1 MDLQQKF
8 AHRFIYK
15 IESKILKKANW
26 NIELPIKDV
35 MREHPDYIVSLNS
48 SECLRFIDNI
58 NGVEDISEKVRQIQ
72 KTIRAIKKKPKS
84 PENKRMI
91 SNNYERLYNL
101 QFQKDYICVIMNSE
115 SDYDRANK
123 GFQISFG
130 GSDIVKYRRFLGTN
144 GGIKNST
151 IVYVNEKIYPELK
164 RRLDNGRDLT
174 KALVP
179 AKLEAYQALL
189 CSGSIPLPDPKG
201 FIVVKDCITHF
212 KENVILID
220 DSEDGEPR
228 LTSETDYEI
237 DHNNSDGYGFMLP
250 SYSRTV
256 NQYLTGDENAG
267 TIAGMNTRYSFE
279 KGMIYTFDFVEFA
292 EKVAGTYYIEDVW
305 GTLRDVRDAEVILT
319 ESMLKLWDSYKSWE
333 DYYENCRSNG
343 YSFCVA
349 KTTPDKL
356 ENVRDT
362 NYQFLQSYN
371 FTDEEIKELCQPTI
385 DEIKDVIG
393 LDYRK
398 SLTFLSGFS
407 LNDDIVLK
415 TMSEDSDMLHEY
427 DVKALMAD
435 RRVIN
440 DPFIRRKIYYQI
452 QNRIMCGERGSIRI
466 HANFQMISGDLYA
479 LAQSMFG
486 LEVTGLLKA
495 GEVYSKYWIDAG
507 ADEVACFR
515 APMTCH
521 NNIRR
526 RKLCK
531 TEEALQWFKYI
542 DTALIYNAWDST
554 CEALNGADFDGDTNM
569 VTDNPIIVRNTKNS
583 ETIICVQKK
592 ADKVVP
598 TEEDIIMANKLAFN
612 DDIGTITNRIT
623 SMIEIQ
629 SGYEPGSP
637 EYEILEYR
645 IRCGQLLQQNS
656 IDRAKGIISKQMP
669 VEWYSLHDCV
679 PQEEDDY
686 STIARKNQNYKIAAF
701 RKPYFMTYVYPKL
714 KQENDTYIKNNNL
727 GAIRR
732 FFEYGIGGIDDLA
745 AYKDK
750 TPEMIEYY
758 NFYKKLLPVGYN
770 PCIVNRIS
778 WYFEESFKNIMPK
791 ISKLLTDTEFDYSI
805 LKSGVAYSK
814 ASYSR
819 IEQIYQEYLRRLDK
833 FQMQRKTERI
843 EPYENNVRHQMLAD
857 WFRSECE
864 KVCPNEK
871 ELCDIVLD
879 LCYRKNGSKQFS
891 WDICGEIIVDNLLD
905 KNGYKISYPRQVE
918 EDEEFEYCGMKF
930 RMETIMVNDND
941 SSE

>member
-1 MDLQQKF
+1 MDLEQKY

-15 IESKILKKANW
+15 IESKILKKADW
-26 NIELPIKDV
+26 EISLPLASVRK
-35 MREHPDYIVSLNS
+35 EHPDYIVSLNS
-48 SECLRFIDNI
+48 SECLRFIDAI
-58 NGVEDISEKVRQIQ
+58 NGVEDPSEKIKHIQ
-72 KTIRAIKKKPKS
+72 KRIRRIKKQPKS
-84 PENKRMI
+84 PDNKRFI
-91 SNNYERLYNL
+91 ENDYDCLYEL
-101 QFQKDYICVIMNSE
+101 QFQKDYVCVIMASE

-123 GFQISFG
+123 GFKIDFG
-130 GSDIVKYRRFLGTN
+130 DGNEPITYRRFLGTN

-151 IVYVNEKIYPELK
+151 IVYVNAMIYPELK
-164 RRLDNGRDLT
+164 RRLDNGRNLE

-189 CSGSIPLPDPKG
+189 CSGSIPLPAPKG
-201 FIVVKDCITHF
+201 FIVVNDCITHF
-212 KENVILID
+212 KENVIQID
-220 DSEDGEPR
+220 DSDDGEPK
-228 LTSETDYEI
+228 LTEVNDYEI
-237 DHNNSDGYGFMLP
+237 EHNNSDGYGFMLP
-250 SYSRTV
+250 SYSKKV
-256 NQYLTGDENAG
+256 NQFLTGDENAG
-267 TIAGMNTRYSFE
+267 EIAGMNTRYSFE
-279 KGMIYTFDFVEFA
+279 KGMVYTFDFVEFA
-292 EKVAGTYYIEDVW
+292 EKVAHTSVIKDVW
-305 GTLRDVRDAEVILT
+305 GVEHDVHDAEVILT
-319 ESMLKLWDSYKSWE
+319 ESMLKLWDSYSSWE
-333 DYYENCRSNG
+333 DYHNNCEKNG

-371 FTDEEIKELCQPTI
+371 FTDDEIKELCQPTI

-407 LNDDIVLK
+407 LDD
-415 TMSEDSDMLHEY
+415 DSVSRMMADKSDALCDY
-427 DVKALMAD
+427 DVKALMVD
-435 RRVIN
+435 KRMIN

-452 QNRIMCGERGSIRI
+452 QNRIMRGERGAIRI
-466 HANFQMISGDLYA
+466 NANFQMISGDLYA

-531 TEEALQWFKYI
+531 SEDALYWFRYI

-554 CEALNGADFDGDTNM
+554 AESLNGADFDGDTNM
-569 VTDNPIIVRNTKNS
+569 VTDNPIIVRNTRNEK
-583 ETIICVQKK
+583 TIICVQKK
-592 ADKVVP
+592 ADKIIP
-598 TEEDIIMANKLAFN
+598 TEDDIIKANKLAFN

-623 SMIEIQ
+623 SMIEVQ
-629 SGYEPGSP
+629 SGFNPD
-637 EYEILEYR
+637 EYPNEYKTLSYR
-645 IRCGQLLQQNS
+645 IQCGQLLQQNS

-669 VEWYSLHDCV
+669 VEWYSLHECT
-679 PQEEDDY
+679 PQDED
-686 STIARKNQNYKIAAF
+686 SPETKERKEFNRKIAAF

-714 KQENDTYIKNNNL
+714 KQENDTYIKNNNY

-732 FFEYGIGGIDDLA
+732 FFEYGICGIDDLA
-745 AYKDK
+745 TYEEK
-750 TPEMIEYY
+750 TPEMEEYY
-758 NFYKKLLPVGYN
+758 DFYKRLLPVGYN

-778 WYFEESFKNIMPK
+778 WYFEESFKGILPK
-791 ISKLLTDTEFDYSI
+791 ISRIISDMEFDYSL
-805 LKSGVAYSK
+805 LKSGVSYSK
-814 ASYSR
+814 ASYNR
-819 IEQIYQEYLRRLDK
+819 IEQLYQEYSSRLDK
-833 FQMQRKTERI
+833 YQAQRKTERI
-843 EPYENNVRHQMLAD
+843 EPYENNTRHQMLAD

-879 LCYRKNGSKQFS
+879 LCYRRNSSKQFAY
-891 WDICGEIIVDNLLD
+891 DICGKVIIENLLE
-905 KNGYKISYPRQVE
+905 KNGYKVSYPKQVE
-918 EDEEFEYCGMKF
+918 SDEDYEYCGMKF
-930 RMETIMVNDND
+930 RMETIKVKA
-941 SSE
+941 E